1 MQHGKTQALTNTH
14 TQGTN
19 TEHAGHE
26 STLLDGHIICSYPKI
41 TFIITLNIK
50 SLLIF
55 LLGSL
60 RSNEQKPFR
69 GEDKTA
75 AHVAEDRGVI

>member
-1 MQHGKTQALTNTH
+1 MQLEKTRALTNTH

-19 TEHAGHE
+19 IMNHE

-50 SLLIF
+50 CSLIF
-55 LLGSL
+55 LLSSL

-75 AHVAEDRGVI
+75 AHVAEDSGVT